1 MAGKCSSNKTST
13 LYSQKKGTTTFDEWE
28 QRVEHALRNLHDRGV
43 LNQSSLARLAYI
55 EKMAREQY
63 NSRLLPRGLALHDVL
78 LACVEKVLEEVGS
91 EPGLSR
97 ACNYLELL
105 TEGLTCQEISKQLG
119 LSREHVSRVYR
130 RKAVELITEAFLSTV
145 KNGE

>member
-13 LYSQKKGTTTFDEWE
+13 LHSHKKGTTTFDEWK

-55 EKMAREQY
+55 ERLASEQY

-78 LACVEKVLEEVGS
+78 LACVENVLEEVGS
-91 EPGLSR
+91 EPGLAR
-97 ACNYLELL
+97 ACNYLELF
-105 TEGLTCQEISKQLG
+105 TDGLTCQEISKQLG

-130 RKAVELITEAFLSTV
+130 RKAVELVTEAFLYTI